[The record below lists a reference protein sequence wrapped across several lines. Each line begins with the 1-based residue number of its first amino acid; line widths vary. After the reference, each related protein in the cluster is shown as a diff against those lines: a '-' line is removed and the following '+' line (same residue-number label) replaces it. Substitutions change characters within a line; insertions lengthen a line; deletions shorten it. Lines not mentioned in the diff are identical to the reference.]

1 MAKSDPLLS
10 KIRQICLAL
19 PETKETMTWGK
30 PHFRVGDKIFAGYSN
45 ENGKT
50 AIGFKLESAHA
61 ETILLDVR
69 FSREQAVGYK
79 GWISMEVGVL
89 TNWEEVRPLI
99 HESYRLIAPKA
110 KPPAVEKVVAKNA
123 TPEAAKPKAVLTK
136 AVLSKAATA
145 KASSAKSMSAK
156 SAGSKR
162 GASKAVASKAPTSKA
177 STSARP
183 RSAKVTAAK
192 VTSAKKT
199 AVKKSR

>member
-50 AIGFKLESAHA
+50 AIGFKLEAAHA
-61 ETILLDVR
+61 ETILVDAR

-79 GWISMEVGVL
+79 GWISMDVGVL

-110 KPPAVEKVVAKNA
+110 KPPAAAEKVVAKKA
-123 TPEAAKPKAVLTK
+123 APESAKPKAVLSRTIAAKAGSAKGVSTK
-136 AVLSKAATA
+136 SVGSKSGTSKATTA
-145 KASSAKSMSAK
+145 KA
-156 SAGSKR
+156 
-162 GASKAVASKAPTSKA
+162 TSKT
-177 STSARP
+177 SSSARP
-183 RSAKVTAAK
+183 
-192 VTSAKKT
+192 TSVKKT